1 MDIDYKSKY
10 YVNVDLKSQHQSDI
24 FYKKYCKYSSSNST
38 CDTYKSKYY
47 KYKNKYL
54 NLKKSNLN
62 QATGGGVI
70 HLKTMTGS
78 SMNSINRNILISGEM
93 GLNGTIEWANSNADK
108 YFDDQIEEGL
118 WQLKKNVSNM
128 KFKLED
134 VEADIDFN
142 LFHLRNNDLEEKSK
156 PLIVLPGYSSDSLG
170 MTLTRT
176 SKFKDVILSKGFS
189 DIYVFDFTGIGGRK
203 KDKPEDPGFEI
214 QALVK
219 QYPSGINRMYE
230 IISQHL
236 ANFISQNFNNFSI
249 LGRSAGGGLS
259 MQMVFLH
266 GLNPVG
272 LNLASPGYS
281 FKDIEQSIKDYPNKD
296 LPIRICWAKEDLKNP
311 EVQEDKGN
319 DGKNLRETLNNSS
332 YTNMEY
338 YSVVVGSDNDK
349 LTHRI
354 LPELL
359 KNLS

>member
-1 MDIDYKSKY
+1 M
-10 YVNVDLKSQHQSDI
+10 
-24 FYKKYCKYSSSNST
+24 
-38 CDTYKSKYY
+38 
-47 KYKNKYL
+47 KYL
-54 NLKKSNLN
+54 NSKKSNLN
-62 QATGGGVI
+62 QVAGGGVR

-78 SMNSINRNILISGEM
+78 SINSTNKNILISEEM
-93 GLNGTIEWANSNADK
+93 GLNGTIAWANSNAGK
-108 YFDDQIEEGL
+108 YFDDPIEEGL
-118 WQLKKNVSNM
+118 WQLRKNVSNM

-142 LFHLRNNDLEEKSK
+142 LFHLRNNDLEEDSK
-156 PLIVLPGYSSDSLG
+156 PLIVLPGYSSDSLA

-236 ANFISQNFNNFSI
+236 ADFISQNFNNFSI

-281 FKDIEQSIKDYPNKD
+281 FKDIEQNIKDYPNKD

-319 DGKNLRETLNNSS
+319 DGKNLRLTLNNSS
-332 YTNMEY
+332 YNNMEY
-338 YSVVVGSDNDK
+338 YSVSVGSDNDK

-354 LPELL
+354 LPELFE
-359 KNLS
+359 NLV

>member
-1 MDIDYKSKY
+1 MD
-10 YVNVDLKSQHQSDI
+10 
-24 FYKKYCKYSSSNST
+24 
-38 CDTYKSKYY
+38 YKSKYY
-47 KYKNKYL
+47 KYKMKYL

-62 QATGGGVI
+62 QVAGGTR
-70 HLKTMTGS
+70 HLKNMTGS
-78 SMNSINRNILISGEM
+78 SMNSINKNILISEER
-93 GLNGTIEWANSNADK
+93 GLEGTIEWANSNAEK
-108 YFDDQIEEGL
+108 YFDDQIEKSIWG
-118 WQLKKNVSNM
+118 LKKNVSNM

-142 LFHLRNNDLEEKSK
+142 LFHLRNIDLEEDSK

-176 SKFKDVILSKGFS
+176 SKFKNVILSKGFS

-281 FKDIEQSIKDYPNKD
+281 FKDIEQSMKDYPNKD

-332 YTNMEY
+332 YTNMKY
-338 YSVVVGSDNDK
+338 YSVSVGSENDK